1 MFTKHTLFLVVV
13 LVAFWL
19 LWSGHYTGLLISL
32 GAVSV
37 VLVVWTCHRMDV
49 VDNEGQPLAL
59 RLTVLIYWL
68 WLAGEIVKSS
78 IDVAKRVLF
87 PGKGITPIVA
97 RMKASQKTLEGRVT
111 YANSITLTPGT
122 VTIDINNEE
131 LIVHALT
138 LDGISELHRGEMDR
152 RVTAIERD
160 TA

>member
-1 MFTKHTLFLVVV
+1 MVVV